1 MRLQTKNTKNPWTM
15 NTNNQMCIRDSVYL
29 VAIFSNATGKLCSR
43 TTVSIGS
50 PIGLVNLPND
60 VYIIKVYNY
69 RGQEC
74 GSFSAIK
81 K

>member
-1 MRLQTKNTKNPWTM
+1 M